1 MNDDPTSG
9 IFWDRCILC
18 QQEDDENLKQPA
30 KNTKKEDIIRTYC
43 NTVVLLKEFDY
54 NLPGKFFHGHRGLST
69 LTIFPIYSTKKK
81 QNGIRRARH

>member
-1 MNDDPTSG
+1 MTSG

-69 LTIFPIYSTKKK
+69 LINYNNLPHIFHEKEAKWHS
-81 QNGIRRARH
+81 